1 VKERSPKRKR
11 KRKGIGRGLEG
22 DWKGIGRGLE
32 GDWKIDWRRDWKREE
47 KEDEITCP
55 SLVDQKDLS
64 IYSLS
69 CSQ

>member
-1 VKERSPKRKR
+1 
-11 KRKGIGRGLEG
+11 LEG